1 MRILFLL
8 DTLGGG
14 GAERSLQ
21 ELLPVFVRRGVEPI
35 VACFHHRKEGVEK
48 LVSGQYELRFLGNG
62 GRASQVRAVRALLQ
76 TERIDLM
83 HTTLFEADVFGRAAT
98 LGSSVPVVTSLVN
111 MPYESARLTH
121 DRNVNRAKLL
131 VARSLEIATGRLFA
145 DHFHAISHAVKEA
158 AAEKLFIPEQRI
170 TVVHRGRDPARLG
183 RRTDARRRNAR
194 MALGIS
200 EDDVVVLNAAR
211 QEFQKGQR
219 FLLEAFARLPLP
231 RVRLLIAG
239 RAGSATSELQRL
251 ARPLAERVLFLE
263 HRDDLPEL
271 MAAADI
277 FALPSLWEGLGG
289 VLLEAMALELPIV
302 ASDLAPVREI
312 TGPADA
318 ARLVPPGD
326 ASALADA
333 LSEML
338 RNPQQEAA
346 RAERARKLFDERYTI
361 DRSGDALFELFE
373 KTARRRRSNRGQA

>member
-21 ELLPVFVRRGVEPI
+21 ELLPVFVGHGVEPI

-48 LVSGQYELRFLGNG
+48 LVSGRYELRFLGNG

-98 LGSSVPVVTSLVN
+98 LGSGVPVVTSLVN
-111 MPYESARLTH
+111 MPYESARLAH

-131 VARSLEIATGRLFA
+131 VARSLEIATGQLFA
-145 DHFHAISHAVKEA
+145 NHFHAISHAVKEA
-158 AAEKLFIPEQRI
+158 AVEKLFSPERKI
-170 TVVHRGRDPARLG
+170 TVVHRGRDPERLG
-183 RRTDARRRNAR
+183 RRTEPRRRRAR
-194 MALGIS
+194 SALGIA
-200 EDDVVVLNAAR
+200 EDEVVVLNAAR

-219 FLLEAFARLPLP
+219 FLLEAFARLAIP

-239 RAGSATSELQRL
+239 RPGSATSELQRL
-251 ARPLAERVLFLE
+251 AKPLAERVLFLE
-263 HRDDLPEL
+263 HRDDLPDL

-318 ARLVPPGD
+318 ARLVPPGN
-326 ASALADA
+326 AGALADA

-338 RNPQQEAA
+338 RNPQQEVA

-361 DRSGDALFELFE
+361 GRSGDALFELFE
-373 KTARRRRSNRGQA
+373 RTARNRRSNRGQA